1 MCVTYFATSLTV
13 PDLQNSD
20 MLTYGK

>member
-1 MCVTYFATSLTV
+1 M

-20 MLTYGK
+20 MRHIL